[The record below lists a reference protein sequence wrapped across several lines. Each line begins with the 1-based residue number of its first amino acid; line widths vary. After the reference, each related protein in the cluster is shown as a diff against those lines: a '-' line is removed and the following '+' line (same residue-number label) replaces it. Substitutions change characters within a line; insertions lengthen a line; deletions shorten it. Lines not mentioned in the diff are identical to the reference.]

1 MPYSIT
7 TKDGITIDN
16 IPDDVPSDSPELK
29 ARVAAIRAGELQGET
44 PLPETT
50 AAGLAGAATRGIA
63 PIAAGAALGAAVGA
77 PFAGVGAIP
86 GALAG
91 AGAAGL
97 TQLVGDPLVS
107 GINSILGTR
116 YKMPS
121 EAMSDLLTRLGVPEA
136 DTEAERILQSI
147 ASGASGS
154 AGISAGGQALQRLAG
169 PASQT
174 LQKVGAF
181 LADAPKMQAVSGAT
195 AGGASQVAAE
205 EGASSGEQAL
215 AGLAGGIAPGLPGLV
230 KAGLGA
236 AARTLSPKGAEIR
249 AANPKAIDGQ
259 LGGQP
264 RQPEVRESIQII
276 AAPLKEKLR
285 PEQTAQIRQVLTKDP
300 ASAEVV
306 NYRLSGNQVLP
317 DNEAAE
323 TIKQGWK
330 DGVVAS
336 VKAAT
341 DKDRQAMAKMLN
353 IYKLGQKNERFR
365 AVNRPS
371 DVLGESIEKRISAL
385 ASQRKS
391 AGEMISRVAE
401 DQLKGARVDV
411 QPAMNQFLS
420 DLSDIGVRVE
430 FDGKGVAKAVLKGSD
445 IQGDKT
451 AQRLLN
457 NVLERLS
464 DTNAPDAYGVHTAKR
479 FIDTQVS
486 YGKKQLANPLSVQA
500 ERIVKGLRRNLN
512 STLGELSSDYKAA
525 NARFSDTTDALSDM
539 QKAVGT
545 SVNFDDENAAK
556 ALGTA
561 ARKLTSNY
569 ASRANMISALG
580 KANNVAAQY
589 GAKFNDDIVNQVI
602 FANELDRMFGAAAD
616 TSLKGQMEQAA
627 KTGLTAAKEVAR
639 GGGGLTE
646 RAINLAAMGL
656 ERARGINEENA
667 IKAMEQ
673 ILKRR
678 SNTPSTSKEIATF
691 TMPKARP

>member
-1 MPYSIT
+1 MAT
-7 TKDGITIDN
+7 DF
-16 IPDDVPSDSPELK
+16 EAL
-29 ARVAAIRAGELQGET
+29 ARQFGGQAVESAQGQDLEALAAQFGGQTQPQAQ
-44 PLPETT
+44 PETT
-50 AAGLAGAATRGIA
+50 AAGLAGAATRGLA
-63 PIAAGAALGAAVGA
+63 PIAAGAALGAAAGA

-86 GALAG
+86 SALAG

-195 AGGASQVAAE
+195 AGGASQMAAE
-205 EGASSGEQAL
+205 EGASTGEQAL

-230 KAGLGA
+230 KAGIGA
-236 AARTLSPKGAEIR
+236 SARTLSPKGAEIR
-249 AANPKAIDGQ
+249 AVNPTAIDGQ
-259 LGGQP
+259 IGFQP
-264 RQPEVRESIQII
+264 RQPGAKESIQII

-300 ASAEVV
+300 ASVEVV

-323 TIKQGWK
+323 TLKQGWK

-371 DVLGESIEKRISAL
+371 DVLGESIENRISAL

-391 AGEMISRVAE
+391 AGEMIGRVAE
-401 DQLKGARVDV
+401 EQLKGARVDV

-420 DLSDIGVRVE
+420 DLADIGVRVE
-430 FDGKGVAKAVLKGSD
+430 FDGKGVAKAVLQGSD

-464 DTNAPDAYGVHTAKR
+464 TTNVPDAYGVHTAKR

-486 YGKKQLANPLSVQA
+486 YGKKQLANPLSAQA

-512 STLGELSSDYKAA
+512 NTLGELNSDYKAA

-569 ASRANMISALG
+569 ASRANMISALS
-580 KANNVAAQY
+580 KANDVAAQY

-616 TSLKGQMEQAA
+616 TSLKGQMAQAA

-691 TMPKARP
+691 ITPKARQ